1 MRERNGSSETGK
13 YLDRN
18 QEAAEKTAL
27 SGGYDLL
34 SHPPI
39 FTFKIEN
46 ESIVVCEP
54 KSKDVEEDIRKK
66 RRADHEANKM
76 QRATQVT
83 RRCYDGNF
91 DSLQIKNRK
100 KSINYRPVEKKN

>member
-54 KSKDVEEDIRKK
+54 KSKDVED
-66 RRADHEANKM
+66 D
-76 QRATQVT
+76 T
-83 RRCYDGNF
+83 
-91 DSLQIKNRK
+91 
-100 KSINYRPVEKKN
+100 EKKESRPRGQQNAESHSFESDTAML